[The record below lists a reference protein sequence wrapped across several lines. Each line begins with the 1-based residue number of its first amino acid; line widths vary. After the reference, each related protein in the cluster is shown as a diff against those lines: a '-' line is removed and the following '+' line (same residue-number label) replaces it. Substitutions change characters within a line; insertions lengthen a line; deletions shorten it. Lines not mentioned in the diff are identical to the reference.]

1 MRSSVNHSHRDI
13 QAARK
18 HRLGLIAAAVALWA
32 TGSAHAG
39 IPYPSAS
46 TPAAVDLGATSEAPI
61 TLTVALKPSNPAQLD
76 SLLSALYTSGSPSY
90 HQFLSADQ
98 FRKQF
103 APSADVVAQATA
115 YFKAAG
121 LSVSTGSGSLL
132 KVTGGAQAIQKAFGV
147 TLHTYEVAGTASKP
161 GYRYHAP
168 QGKPAIASAA
178 VAANV
183 SAILGLDNRPRYAPH
198 QVHATNAALTQR
210 KPAASTTATGNV
222 PGFLTVT
229 DFAEQ
234 YNVTPLYASGVHGE
248 GRTIAIVTLASFTPS
263 DAFLY
268 WNSLGLKVSSK
279 RLKVVDVDG
288 GPGAPDDD
296 AGSGE
301 TTLDVEQSGGLAP
314 AAKIVVYQAP
324 NTDQAYLDAFA
335 QAVNDNVADSIST
348 SWGLW
353 EYFDTISDV
362 TDGSGA
368 TVSATQAFDAVFKQ
382 AAAQGQ
388 SLFAASGDAGAYDV
402 NRGFPVPDYSKVLS
416 VDAPA
421 SSPWITAAGGTTL
434 PGTQV
439 YNGPGGSPFPV
450 TIPSEQVWGWSYLKG
465 LCSALGYTPVTC
477 GIFPVGGGGGVSAYQ
492 PIPAYQLKLPGI
504 AKTKSGQSL
513 IDNTASPPID
523 YVDLPAGYAG
533 RNVPDLALNADPQTG
548 YTVIYTSSKDGL
560 VEYNYYGGTSFV
572 APQLNGV
579 TALLAQTAGSRLGLL
594 NFSLYALA
602 RIPASYSGSSAPL
615 RDITAGDNWAY
626 KGVTGYDQGSGV
638 GAIDVANLASVI
650 KRVRP

>member
-1 MRSSVNHSHRDI
+1 MRSPVNQHHRDT
-13 QAARK
+13 QAARTY
-18 HRLGLIAAAVALWA
+18 RLGLIAAAAALFASASVFAA
-32 TGSAHAG
+32 T
-39 IPYPSAS
+39 PYPTTA
-46 TPAAVDLGATSEAPI
+46 TPAAVDLGASSEAPVTI
-61 TLTVALKPSNPAQLD
+61 TVALKPANQGQLD
-76 SLLSALYTSGSPSY
+76 NLLSALYTSGSPSY
-90 HQFLSADQ
+90 HQFLSAEQ

-103 APSADVVAQATA
+103 SPSPDVVAQVTA

-121 LSVSTGSGSLL
+121 LSVSTGNGRLL
-132 KVTGGAQAIQKAFGV
+132 KVTGGAQAIQKALGV
-147 TLHTYEVAGTASKP
+147 TLHDYEVPGTATRP

-168 QGKPAIASAA
+168 QGKPAIASPA

-198 QVHATNAALTQR
+198 QVHATSALLTQR
-210 KPAASTTATGNV
+210 KPAATTTATGNA
-222 PGFLTVT
+222 PGFLTVS
-229 DFAEQ
+229 DFAQQ
-234 YNVTPLYASGVHGE
+234 YNVTPLYQSGVHGE

-288 GPGAPDDD
+288 GPGAPSDA

-301 TTLDVEQSGGLAP
+301 TTLDVEQSGGIAP
-314 AAKIVVYQAP
+314 AAKIIVYQAP
-324 NTDQAYLDAFA
+324 NTDQAYFDAFA
-335 QAVNDNVADSIST
+335 QAVDDNAADAVST

-353 EYFDTISDV
+353 EYFNTVDDV
-362 TDGSGA
+362 TDGSGN
-368 TVSATQAFDAVFKQ
+368 TVSVQQAFNGVFQQ

-402 NRGFPVPDYSKVLS
+402 NRSFPVPDYSKVLS
-416 VDAPA
+416 VNAPA

-439 YNGPGGSPFPV
+439 YNGPGGNPFPI
-450 TIPSEQVWGWSYLKG
+450 TIASEQVWGWSYLTG
-465 LCSALGYTPVTC
+465 LCSALGFTPVSC
-477 GIFPVGGGGGVSAYQ
+477 GIFPVGGGGGVSAYE
-492 PIPAYQLKLPGI
+492 PLPPYQRKLSGI

-513 IDNTASPPID
+513 IDYTGSTPVD

-548 YTVIYTSSKDGL
+548 YTVIYTSSVDGL
-560 VEYNYYGGTSFV
+560 VEYAYYGGTSFV

-579 TALLAQTAGSRLGLL
+579 TALLAQSAGSRLGLL
-594 NFSLYALA
+594 NFGLYALA

-626 KGVTGYDQGSGV
+626 KGVPGYDQGSGV
-638 GAIDVANLASVI
+638 GAIDVANLAAVI